1 MTRPDVAGIA
11 VPPADPTTPTVESP
25 MSCCTPSATGGHHF
39 GHAAAPAGGDRLI
52 ATIPTGPPGPFR
64 PAAGER
70 VTRNQVPVP
79 GGTFTMGDG
88 FAEGYAADGEGPVHQ
103 VSLDPFLID
112 ATTVTNAAFAAFVKD
127 SGYVTEAEQLGMSA
141 VFHLSVQAD
150 PADVLGR
157 ATGTPWWLVVRGAS
171 WRRPAG
177 PLSSITALQNHPVVQ
192 VSWNDAQAY
201 CAWAGKRLPTE
212 AEWEYAARGGLE
224 GRRFPWGDELRPRGQ
239 WRCNIFQGT
248 FPTRDTAEDGHAGTA
263 PVRSYRPN
271 GLGLWNT
278 VGNVWEWCADT
289 FAADT
294 YAARAGHA
302 PVHDPRGPL
311 HDPGPTARRVMRGG
325 SFLCHDSYC
334 YRYRVAARSGNT
346 AESAAANIGF
356 RCAND
361 AG

>member
-1 MTRPDVAGIA
+1 MP
-11 VPPADPTTPTVESP
+11 
-25 MSCCTPSATGGHHF
+25 CCAPSADGRHGRCH
-39 GHAAAPAGGDRLI
+39 APAAGGGVLI
-52 ATIPTGPPGPFR
+52 GPIGAAPPGPFR
-64 PAAGER
+64 PAADSR
-70 VTRNQVPVP
+70 VTRGQVTVP
-79 GGTFTMGDG
+79 AGTFAMGDG
-88 FAEGYAADGEGPVHQ
+88 FGEGYAADGEGPVHR
-103 VSLDPFLID
+103 VRLDSFLMD

-127 SGYVTEAEQLGMSA
+127 TGHVTDAERLGMSA
-141 VFHLSVQAD
+141 VFHLAVRAD

-157 ATGTPWWLVVRGAS
+157 VPGTPWWLVVRGAS

-177 PLSSITALQNHPVVQ
+177 PLSSSGALQNHPVVQ

-224 GRRFPWGDELRPRGQ
+224 GRRFPWGDELTPRGR
-239 WRCNIFQGT
+239 WACNIWQGT
-248 FPTRDTAEDGHAGTA
+248 FPTVNTAEDGHETTA
-263 PVRSYRPN
+263 PVTAYRPN
-271 GLGLWNT
+271 GYGLWNT

-289 FAADT
+289 FAADA
-294 YAARAGHA
+294 YASRAAGA

-311 HDPGPTARRVMRGG
+311 HDPGPAAARVMRGG
-325 SFLCHDSYC
+325 SYLCHDSYC
-334 YRYRVAARSGNT
+334 HRYRVAARSGNT